1 MPNCQSHSCCV
12 KAGYLNTSGCF
23 QLCAGQCGG
32 CEAAVHAMKKIFDDS
47 DSEGVLLVDASN
59 AFNSLN
65 CHFALLNMYERCPS
79 FATILTKIYCISSN

>member
-1 MPNCQSHSCCV
+1 MLNCQSHSCCV

-23 QLCAGQCGG
+23 QLCAGQRGG

-47 DSEGVLLVDASN
+47 DTEEVLLVDAFN

-65 CHFALLNMYERCPS
+65 RHSALLTMYELWPS